1 MGGLAKAEAARRHR
15 FVRITGVETGRATKK
30 ELREFGLVVGGAFA
44 ILATLQLIFHGKL
57 DPKILYGIA
66 TFLAVSGL
74 LVPQILRPFQWAWMK
89 LALAM
94 GWVMNRVILGVIF
107 FVVFTFVAT
116 VMRLVK
122 RDELEIRDEPKE
134 SYWHMRDLEP
144 VDRERYER
152 QF

>member
-1 MGGLAKAEAARRHR
+1 
-15 FVRITGVETGRATKK
+15 VETGRATKK
-30 ELREFGLVVGGAFA
+30 ELREFGLVVGAAFA

-66 TFLAVSGL
+66 AFLAISGL
-74 LVPQILRPFQWAWMK
+74 LVPRILRPFQWAWMK

-94 GWVMNRVILGVIF
+94 GWVMNRVLLGVIF

-116 VMRLVK
+116 IMRIVR
-122 RDELEIRDEPKE
+122 RDELNMRKE
-134 SYWHMRDLEP
+134 TKDSYWHMRELKP
-144 VDRERYER
+144 VDRDRYER